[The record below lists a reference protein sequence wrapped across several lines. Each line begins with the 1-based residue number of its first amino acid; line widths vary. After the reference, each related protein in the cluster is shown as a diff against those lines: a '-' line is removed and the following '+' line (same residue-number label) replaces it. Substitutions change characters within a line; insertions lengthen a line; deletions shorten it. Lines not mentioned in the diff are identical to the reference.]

1 MDMYIKTAPNKTA
14 IDNWLK
20 NVNLIK
26 KREPHVPMDMSVKM
40 AQKQNWYQIA
50 ALVQKNGN
58 HLNDDDLFSHLPRAA
73 SSTFSTTVTVFCF
86 VLPHRGVR

>member
-58 HLNDDDLFSHLPRAA
+58 HLNGDDLFLTCPEPRVPHFQRRSPCSVSCCHTAA
-73 SSTFSTTVTVFCF
+73 
-86 VLPHRGVR
+86 